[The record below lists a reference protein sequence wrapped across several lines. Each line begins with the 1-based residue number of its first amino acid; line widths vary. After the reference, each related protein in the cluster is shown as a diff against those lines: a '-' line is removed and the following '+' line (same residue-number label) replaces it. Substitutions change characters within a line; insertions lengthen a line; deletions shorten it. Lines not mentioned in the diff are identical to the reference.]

1 MRDVASLASRNAS
14 AHIPPPRTLSVR
26 DDEFQAWLRNA
37 EPGAR
42 IEYHRGVLNIDR
54 QRISSPFSERRRRDL
69 EAVADRIYLLA
80 RQGRLFL
87 VQERRGEN
95 DFSYIAVMAKRARPT
110 SRVA

>member
-69 EAVADRIYLLA
+69 EAVADRIYVLA
-80 RQGRLFL
+80 ARGRLFL
-87 VQERRGEN
+87 IQERHGEN
-95 DFSYIAVMAKRARPT
+95 DFSYIAVMATPARRLKRAI
-110 SRVA
+110 